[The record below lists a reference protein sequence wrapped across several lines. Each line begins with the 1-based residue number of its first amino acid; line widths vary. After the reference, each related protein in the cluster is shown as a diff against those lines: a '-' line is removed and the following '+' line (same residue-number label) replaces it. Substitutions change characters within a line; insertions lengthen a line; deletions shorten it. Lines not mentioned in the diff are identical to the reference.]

1 MKKILF
7 LIISLIIFTF
17 VACTKRVT
25 GDEKTAENYVK
36 SQGYKIASQKGEIQK
51 YTLEK
56 DKLYGTAETIQY
68 QQMWSVQKEDPDEYL
83 GKEITIYGFTVKDHP
98 LQKRDRNAK
107 NGVNVYIMLS
117 EGKVIGGYSYP
128 DADVDGAYSSIDGKT
143 LEEVTGLSYQQ
154 WSENWKKKYS
164 IISDSE
170 GKVNSKQQPSNETVI
185 QTGKLLNTRVLVEK
199 EFKISN
205 KLILKLKYEDLIK
218 LWGKPKKIE
227 KMKVYF
233 PATETPY
240 YIYILKYDNIEIEM
254 YPVAINVPVENT
266 ESFRFDI
273 TGSKYDFYGVKV
285 GMSLDDY
292 LKTLENKDV
301 FLIKEIL
308 GDTIGAKVPNEYRKL
323 LIMLKED
330 DYYANYEK
338 AIYEQVIVNG
348 MPYGVVVL
356 FKNNK
361 ISRIVYGYPNAS

>member
-7 LIISLIIFTF
+7 LLIALIIFII
-17 VACTKRVT
+17 ACTKRVT

-36 SQGYKIASQKGEIQK
+36 SQGYKITSRKGEIQK
-51 YTLEK
+51 YKLEK
-56 DKLYGTAETIQY
+56 SKLCGAIETIPY
-68 QQMWSVQKEDPDEYL
+68 QQMWAVQKEEPDEYF

-107 NGVNVYIMLS
+107 SGVNVYIMLS

-128 DADVDGAYSSIDGKT
+128 NTDVDGAYSSMDGKT

-154 WSENWKKKYS
+154 WSEKWKRKYS
-164 IISDSE
+164 TMSDSE
-170 GKVNSKQQPSNETVI
+170 NNVNVKQQPSNETVV
-185 QTGKLLNTRVLVEK
+185 QTRNLLNTRILVEK
-199 EFKISN
+199 EFKIGN

-218 LWGKPKKIE
+218 LWGKPKDIK
-227 KMKVYF
+227 KVKVYF

-240 YIYILKYDNIEIEM
+240 YIYILKYDDIEIEM
-254 YPVAINVPVENT
+254 YPVEMNVSVENT

-273 TGSKYDFYGVKV
+273 IGSKYDFYGVKV
-285 GMSLDDY
+285 GISLEDY
-292 LKTLENKDV
+292 LKTLENKNV
-301 FLIKEIL
+301 FSIEEIL

-323 LIMLKED
+323 LTMLKEE

-338 AIYEQVIVNG
+338 AIYEQVIVND
-348 MPYGVVVL
+348 MPYGVAVL

-361 ISRIVYGYPNAS
+361 VSRIVYGYPNAS